1 MSWLVVSDLDDT
13 LLDRAYSFEAATPA
27 LAELRRRGIP
37 LVLCTSKTAAETL
50 AERERLGL
58 SDPFIVENGAAIH
71 DGAGRRVAALAP
83 PLGPGLPGTRGF
95 REMSDDEVARLTG
108 LGLEAAARARAREFD
123 EAFVCPPE
131 LEPRLPELAA
141 ARGLRVSRGGR
152 FWHVHGDVD
161 KGRAARRLRE
171 LYPGR
176 RMLALG
182 DGPNDLSLL
191 READVARAIRR
202 PDGSVDPALA
212 GFPASAR
219 PGPAGWNEAVL
230 EVLTSEPD
238 SNVSTSRPGLK
249 C

>member
-1 MSWLVVSDLDDT
+1 MSGWLVVSDLDDT
-13 LLDRAYSFEAATPA
+13 LLDRSYSFEAARPA
-27 LAELRRRGIP
+27 LAELRRRSIP
-37 LVLCTSKTAAETL
+37 LVLCTSKSAAETL
-50 AERERLGL
+50 VERERLGL

-71 DGAGRRVAALAP
+71 DGAGRRIAALAP
-83 PLGPGLPGTRGF
+83 PLGPGLQGTRGF
-95 REMSDDEVARLTG
+95 RDMSDEEVARLTG
-108 LGLEAAARARAREFD
+108 LSLEAAGRARRREFD

-152 FWHVHGDVD
+152 FWHLHGDVD

-176 RMLALG
+176 RMIALG

-191 READVARAIRR
+191 READVARAVLR
-202 PDGSVDPALA
+202 PDGTLDPALA
-212 GFPASAR
+212 GLPASSS

-230 EVLTSEPD
+230 AIIASA
-238 SNVSTSRPGLK
+238 
-249 C
+249 